1 MSDIRKKIINM
12 AKEAGFQVG
21 PATDRHNEVWGVG
34 ANLNRFYHMAQTE
47 ERKKFFHHA
56 VDFAIR
62 AANEERE
69 ECAKVCEQAGIDG
82 HGTLAAAALIRARGQ
97 ARVG

>member
-21 PATDRHNEVWGVG
+21 PSTDRHNEVWGVG

-47 ERKKFFHHA
+47 ERKKFVEHSI
-56 VDFAIR
+56 DFAIR
-62 AANEERE
+62 AVAKERE

-82 HGTLAAAALIRARGQ
+82 YGTLAAAALIRAREQ
-97 ARVG
+97 A